1 VHAKNVRFSGADWDI
16 SPDGP
21 TAGEPS
27 LSRLRADVALPGG
40 GHVEVELA
48 RRDGQ
53 LVVHEARF
61 RADDGDGLGQRAFRD
76 FRITD
81 IQEAAEEWERSAKEF
96 LPVPDEF
103 ELGPVDY
110 GSPNPGRRPQTDRGW
125 LAHVASV
132 YVEEVG
138 RGPKP
143 RQRTAERL
151 GYSDSGTADLLRKAR
166 KVGILSPATTGR
178 AGGELTEDGKR
189 WLDDWKRRPPASP

>member
-1 VHAKNVRFSGADWDI
+1 VHAKNVRFSGAEWDI
-16 SPDGP
+16 RADGP
-21 TAGEPS
+21 TAGDPI
-27 LSRLRADVALPGG
+27 LSRLRVNVALPDG
-40 GHVEVELA
+40 GHVEIELV
-48 RRDGQ
+48 RQGGQ

-61 RADDGDGLGQRAFRD
+61 RDGDGSGLGQRAFRD
-76 FRITD
+76 FRIAD
-81 IQEAAEEWERSAKEF
+81 IQAAAEEWERSAKEF

-110 GSPNPGRRPQTDRGW
+110 GSRNPGRRPQTDRGW

-151 GYSDSGTADLLRKAR
+151 GYSDSGIADVLRKAR
-166 KVGILSPATTGR
+166 KVGILSPATPGR
-178 AGGELTEDGKR
+178 AGGELTQEGER
-189 WLDDWKRRPPASP
+189 WLDDWERRRTS